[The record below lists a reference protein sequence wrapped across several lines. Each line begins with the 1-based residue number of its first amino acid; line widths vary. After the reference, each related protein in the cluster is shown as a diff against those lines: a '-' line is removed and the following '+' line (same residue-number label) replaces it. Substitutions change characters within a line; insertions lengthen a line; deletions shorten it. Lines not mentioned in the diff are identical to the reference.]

1 MTRET
6 LRPAVTTVDAL
17 EAASAR
23 FGDRTFIV
31 DGQQEISFQDLENR
45 VKITAAGLLASGFG
59 AGDHGAIW
67 SPNSANWIVA
77 ALAIQYLGGTL
88 VTLNTRYKAAEAAAI
103 IRASRC
109 KVIFAIDRFLGNHYL
124 QQLIQEDCASAEL
137 FVALP
142 GDESQAID
150 LQNDNEPPATANWR
164 VQSMP
169 DLLKTGEQQLTEDKH
184 AQALA
189 HARTQVSADTPSDI
203 LFTSGTTGTPKGVI
217 THHGQNISA
226 FTIFGDILGLDASDR
241 YLIINPF
248 FHSFGYKAGWLAAL
262 LVGATIYPMPVF
274 DVDKVIDSI
283 ETHAITVMPGPPTL
297 FQSILQHP
305 GLEPKRLATL
315 KKATTGAA
323 VIPTQLIVDMQ
334 AILGIDTVLTAYG
347 LSESS
352 GLVTICRHGDAPELI
367 ATTSGRAIPNVEVAI
382 MATDGTLLGPEETGE
397 IVVRGFNVMQ
407 GYLDNPKATA
417 EAIDKDGWLHT
428 GDIGILDEQGNLR
441 ITDRLKDMYISGGF
455 NCYPA
460 EIENQLLAHPDI
472 AQVAVTGAPDAR
484 MGEVGAAFFV
494 PAAGADPSGESLIAW
509 SREHMANY
517 KVPRHFIRLTT
528 LPLNASGK
536 VLKTELRKQLDS
548 LIG

>member
-1 MTRET
+1 MTREA
-6 LRPAVTTVDAL
+6 LRPVVTTIDAL
-17 EAASAR
+17 EAASVQYGNR
-23 FGDRTFIV
+23 IFIV
-31 DGQQEISFQDLENR
+31 DGEHEISFKDLER
-45 VKITAAGLLASGFG
+45 SVKTAAAGLLASGFG
-59 AGDHGAIW
+59 AGDHAAVW
-67 SPNSANWIVA
+67 SPNSANWIIA

-103 IRASRC
+103 IRASRS
-109 KVIFAIDRFLGNHYL
+109 KVIFSVDRFLGIDYL
-124 QQLIQEDCASAEL
+124 QQLLNEDCASAAL

-142 GDESQAID
+142 GNEIKGIDSQDDCERQVALD
-150 LQNDNEPPATANWR
+150 RR
-164 VQSMP
+164 VQPMT
-169 DLLKTGEQQLTEDKH
+169 DLLETGERHLADDKL

-189 HARTQVSADTPSDI
+189 QARGQVTANTPSDI
-203 LFTSGTTGTPKGVI
+203 LFTSGTTGAPKGVI
-217 THHGQNISA
+217 THHGQNIRA
-226 FTIFGDILGLDASDR
+226 FTIFGDILGLDESDR

-248 FHSFGYKAGWLAAL
+248 FHSFGYKAGWLVAL
-262 LVGATIYPMPVF
+262 LKGATIFPMPLF
-274 DVDKVIDSI
+274 DVEKVIDMV
-283 ETHAITVMPGPPTL
+283 ETHAISVMPGPPTL

-334 AILGIDTVLTAYG
+334 TILDIDTVLTAYG

-352 GLVTICRHGDAPELI
+352 GLVTICRHGDAPEII

-382 MATDGTLLGPEETGE
+382 MAVDGTLLAPEEAGE
-397 IVVRGFNVMQ
+397 IVVRGFNVMH
-407 GYLDNPKATA
+407 GYLDNPEATA
-417 EAIDKDGWLHT
+417 EAIDNDGWLHT

-441 ITDRLKDMYISGGF
+441 ITDRLKDMYICGGF

-472 AQVAVTGAPDAR
+472 AQVAVTGAPDPR

-494 PAAGADPSGESLIAW
+494 PVAGADPSSEALIAW

-517 KVPRHFIRLTT
+517 KAPRYFISMAS